1 MSRPLAIIAA
11 AGLLFIAGCEK
22 KPSDTVPVVAPEPA
36 TSPADVL
43 KHLKYAMVRKDP
55 KHLEA
60 FVPDNRDKFLGAVS
74 WFYSRAGVLGI
85 RLTEEEIE
93 TIGVQDLVQKG
104 YISTRWSRGEFDKEL
119 KILDSGKAIDDETMK
134 SLSTVNQARLD
145 MPRQV
150 IPDKKLAD
158 KLLKDLTE
166 TIDANPKAIYAAGLY
181 RMLKAIPTYGWQNI
195 EAIVSN
201 HKGGDKKLNDVRLM
215 INETTEITYVTV
227 GHNPDGTMFIW
238 FLDFDKYPAA
248 IARLFPEPVAD
259 GK

>member
-11 AGLLFIAGCEK
+11 AGLMFIAGCEK
-22 KPSDTVPVVAPEPA
+22 KPSDKVPVVAPEPA
-36 TSPADVL
+36 TSPNDVL
-43 KHLKYAMVRKDP
+43 KHLQYAMVRKDP

-60 FVPDNRDKFLGAVS
+60 FAPEDRDKFLGAVS

-85 RLTEEEIE
+85 KLTEEEIE
-93 TIGVQDLVQKG
+93 TMGIQDLVQKG
-104 YISTRWSRGEFDKEL
+104 YISPKWSRGEFDKEL
-119 KILDSGKAIDDETMK
+119 KKLDSGKEIDPETMK

-166 TIDANPKAIYAAGLY
+166 TIDANPKPIYAAGLY
-181 RMLKAIPTYGWQNI
+181 RILKAIPSYGWQYI
-195 EAIVSN
+195 EAVVSN

-215 INETTEITYVTV
+215 LGENTEVTYVTV
-227 GHNPDGTMFIW
+227 GHNPDGSMFIW
-238 FLDFDKYPAA
+238 FTDFDKYPAA
-248 IARLFPEPVAD
+248 IARMFPEPVEG